1 MKTLTKNEKSAMSY
15 VNPSSLVSTGWL
27 AEHASAPDVRIV
39 DASWHMPATGR
50 DPRSEYDGEHIPGAV
65 FFDIDEIA
73 DTNNPLPHMVPSP
86 EKFSSRMRKLGL
98 GDGNRIV
105 IYDTIGNVSAARA
118 WWLLR
123 LFGHHDVAILDGGLP
138 KWKAEGR
145 PVDDVPVMPAERH
158 FTSRIN
164 SFLLREKDQVRRN
177 ITAAREQVLDA
188 RSAGRFEG
196 TDPEPREGLR
206 GGHIPG
212 SRNLPFGK
220 LLKESDGTFRPA
232 DEIRMEFEKTGLD
245 LKQPVI
251 TSCGSGITACVLAF
265 GLHLLGHHRVAVYDG
280 SWTEW
285 ALDEDTPV
293 ETGK

>member
-1 MKTLTKNEKSAMSY
+1 MAY
-15 VNPSSLVSTGWL
+15 VNPTSLVSTEWL
-27 AEHASAPDVRIV
+27 AEHAAAPDVRIV

-50 DPRSEYDGEHIPGAV
+50 NPRAEYDAEHIPNAV

-73 DTNNPLPHMVPSP
+73 DTDNPLPHMVPSP

-105 IYDTIGNVSAARA
+105 VYDTIGNVSAARA

-123 LFGHHDVAILDGGLP
+123 LFGHQDVAILDGGLP

-145 PVDDVPVMPAERH
+145 PVDDLPVKPAERH

-164 SFLLREKDQVRRN
+164 SFLLREKDQVARN
-177 ITAAREQVLDA
+177 ISASREQVLDA
-188 RSAGRFEG
+188 RSAGRFAG

-212 SRNLPFGK
+212 SINLPYTE
-220 LLKESDGTFRPA
+220 LLNPEDGTFKNPNALRA
-232 DEIRMEFEKTGLD
+232 AYDSAGVDFK
-245 LKQPVI
+245 KPVI

-285 ALDEDTPV
+285 GFDESLPV

>member
-1 MKTLTKNEKSAMSY
+1 MSF
-15 VNPSSLVSTGWL
+15 VNPTSLVSTDWL
-27 AEHASAPDVRIV
+27 AEHMEAPDVRIV

-50 DPRSEYDGEHIPGAV
+50 NPRAEYEAEHIPGAV

-73 DTNNPLPHMVPSP
+73 DTDNPLPHMVPSP

-105 IYDTIGNVSAARA
+105 IYDTLGLVSAARA

-123 LFGHHDVAILDGGLP
+123 LFGHQDVAILDGGLP

-145 PVDDVPVMPAERH
+145 AVEDTPVKPAERH
-158 FTSRIN
+158 FTARIN
-164 SFLLREKDQVRRN
+164 SFLLREKDQIARN
-177 ITAAREQVLDA
+177 IGMEREQVLDA
-188 RSAGRFEG
+188 RSAGRFSGDE
-196 TDPEPREGLR
+196 PEPREGLR

-212 SRNLPFGK
+212 SLNLPYTE
-220 LLKESDGTFRPA
+220 LLNSEDKTFRGA
-232 DEIRMEFEKTGLD
+232 DELKATFDRTGLD
-245 LKQPVI
+245 FKKPVI
-251 TSCGSGITACVLAF
+251 TSCGSGVTACVLAF

-285 ALDEDTPV
+285 ALDEEQPV
-293 ETGK
+293 DTGK

>member
-1 MKTLTKNEKSAMSY
+1 MSY
-15 VNPSSLVSTGWL
+15 VNPTSLVSTDWL
-27 AEHASAPDVRIV
+27 AEHMEAPDVRIV

-50 DPRSEYDGEHIPGAV
+50 DPRAEYEAEHIPGAV

-73 DTNNPLPHMVPSP
+73 DTDNPLPHMVPSP

-105 IYDTIGNVSAARA
+105 IYDSLGIVSAARA

-123 LFGHHDVAILDGGLP
+123 LFGHQDVAILDGGLP

-145 PVDDVPVMPAERH
+145 PVEDAPVKPAERH
-158 FTSRIN
+158 FTARIN
-164 SFLLREKDQVRRN
+164 SFLLREKDQIARN
-177 ITAAREQVLDA
+177 IGMEREQVLDA
-188 RSAGRFEG
+188 RSAGRFSGDE
-196 TDPEPREGLR
+196 PEPREGLR

-212 SRNLPFGK
+212 SLNLPFTE
-220 LLKESDGTFRPA
+220 LLNDDNKTFRNA
-232 DEIRMEFEKTGLD
+232 DDLKATFDRTGLD
-245 LKQPVI
+245 FKKPVI
-251 TSCGSGITACVLAF
+251 TSCGSGVTACVLAF

-285 ALDEDTPV
+285 ALDEKQPVDT
-293 ETGK
+293 GM

>member
-1 MKTLTKNEKSAMSY
+1 MSY
-15 VNPSSLVSTGWL
+15 VNSSSLVSTEWL

-39 DASWHMPATGR
+39 DASWHMPATNR
-50 DPRSEYDGEHIPGAV
+50 NPRAEYDAEHIPGAV

-73 DTNNPLPHMVPSP
+73 DTDNPLPHMVPSP

-105 IYDTIGNVSAARA
+105 VYDTLGMVSAARA

-123 LFGHHDVAILDGGLP
+123 LFGHQDVAILDGGLP

-145 PVDDVPVMPAERH
+145 PVDDMPVKPAERH

-164 SFLLREKDQVRRN
+164 SFLLREKDQVARN
-177 ITAAREQVLDA
+177 IDQSREQVLDA
-188 RSAGRFEG
+188 RSAGRFDG
-196 TDPEPREGLR
+196 TEPEPREGLR

-212 SRNLPFGK
+212 SKNLPYTA
-220 LLKESDGTFRPA
+220 LLNDADKTFRQA
-232 DEIRMEFEKTGLD
+232 EELNAAFSGAGID
-245 LKQPVI
+245 LKKPVI

-265 GLHLLGHHRVAVYDG
+265 GLHLLGHQRVAVYDG

-285 ALDEDTPV
+285 ALDEELPV

>member
-1 MKTLTKNEKSAMSY
+1 MSY
-15 VNPSSLVSTGWL
+15 VNSSSLVSTEWL
-27 AEHASAPDVRIV
+27 AKHASAPDVRIV
-39 DASWHMPATGR
+39 DASWHMPAINR
-50 DPRSEYDGEHIPGAV
+50 DPRAEYDAEHIPGAV

-73 DTNNPLPHMVPSP
+73 DTDNPLPHMVPSP

-105 IYDTIGNVSAARA
+105 VYDSLGIVSAARA

-123 LFGHHDVAILDGGLP
+123 LFGHQDVAILDGGLP

-145 PVDDVPVMPAERH
+145 PVDDLPVKPAERH

-164 SFLLREKDQVRRN
+164 SFLVREKDQVARN
-177 ITAAREQVLDA
+177 VDQKREQVLDA
-188 RSAGRFEG
+188 RSAGRFDG
-196 TDPEPREGLR
+196 TEPEPRAGLR

-212 SRNLPFGK
+212 SKNLPFTA
-220 LLKESDGTFRPA
+220 LLNDPDKTFRQA
-232 DEIRMEFEKTGLD
+232 EELNAAFSGAGID
-245 LKQPVI
+245 LKKPVI

-265 GLHLLGHHRVAVYDG
+265 GLHLLGHQRVAVYDG

-285 ALDEDTPV
+285 ALDEELPV

>member
-1 MKTLTKNEKSAMSY
+1 MSY
-15 VNPSSLVSTGWL
+15 VNPTSLVSTDWL
-27 AEHASAPDVRIV
+27 AEHMDAPDVRLV
-39 DASWHMPATGR
+39 DASWHMPATKR
-50 DPRSEYDGEHIPGAV
+50 DPRAEYDAEHIPGAV

-73 DTNNPLPHMVPSP
+73 DTDNPLPHMVPSP

-105 IYDTIGNVSAARA
+105 IYDTLGIVSAARA

-123 LFGHHDVAILDGGLP
+123 LFGHQDVAILDGGLP

-145 PVDDVPVMPAERH
+145 PVSDTPVKPAERH
-158 FTSRIN
+158 FTARIN
-164 SFLLREKDQVRRN
+164 SFLLREKDQIARN
-177 ITAAREQVLDA
+177 ITLEREQVLDA
-188 RSAGRFEG
+188 RSAGRFAG

-212 SRNLPFGK
+212 SRNLPFTE
-220 LLKESDGTFRPA
+220 LLNSEDGTFRSA
-232 DEIRMEFEKTGLD
+232 EDIHAAFDRTGLD
-245 LKQPVI
+245 LKKPVI

-265 GLHLLGHHRVAVYDG
+265 GLHLLGHRRVAVYDG

-285 ALDEDTPV
+285 ALDEEQPV
-293 ETGK
+293 DTGK